1 MGAYAELCE
10 SLRRRHRDLNRL
22 IAAATHAHALGLRV
36 NAGHGLN
43 YDNLP
48 SVHVVPHLE
57 ELNIGHSIVSR
68 AMAVGLSKAVKEMLR
83 LMARG
88 HDAKSAASALS
99 RRGGW
104 TQGLGSAVCDFTRQG
119 GIALG

>member
-1 MGAYAELCE
+1 MEAAAKSGARFIELHTGAYAEQFE
-10 SLRRRHRDLNRL
+10 NLRRRQRELNRL

-48 SVHVVPHLE
+48 SVHVVPNLE

-83 LMARG
+83 LMKG
-88 HDAKSAASALS
+88 YP
-99 RRGGW
+99 G
-104 TQGLGSAVCDFTRQG
+104 
-119 GIALG
+119 